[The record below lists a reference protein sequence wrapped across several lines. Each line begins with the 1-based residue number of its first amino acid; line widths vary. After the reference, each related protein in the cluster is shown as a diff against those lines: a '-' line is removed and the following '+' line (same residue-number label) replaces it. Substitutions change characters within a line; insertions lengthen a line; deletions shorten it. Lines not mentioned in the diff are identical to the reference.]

1 MPHEESDYGQESR
14 DQVAQLAVLRAH
26 IRYLRTT
33 QDHILQ
39 TQVEDDKRM
48 RKLENWQLTK
58 ETQLKT
64 SMWLIGLFWA
74 VIEALILVGFEL
86 FKH

>member
-48 RKLENWQLTK
+48 RKLENFQLKT

-64 SMWLIGLFWA
+64 SLWIIGLFWTA
-74 VIEALILVGFEL
+74 VNVLVALAFKL
-86 FKH
+86 FGH